1 MTSVLYIGNNL
12 KDRRRN
18 ITGIAHLGPLLEQE
32 GIQVFYASSQRN
44 KVVRLLD
51 MLYTCW
57 KYNKKVDYVLID
69 TYSTLNFWYAVW
81 VAQLCRM
88 FKLKYIPILHGGN
101 LETRLKQS
109 PLWSQRLFNHA
120 HVNIAPSRFMENTFA
135 RYGYTHLKYIP
146 NSIDLDNYQFKSRP
160 LQEPQILWVRSFSN
174 IYNPELAVK
183 VLKCLRDEGIKA
195 YLCMVGPDSGDGSL
209 EATKSLA
216 EALELEVYFTGK
228 LSKEKWIALSQ
239 DYNLFINTTNFDNMP
254 VSVIEAMALGLPV
267 VSTNVGGMPYLITHE
282 KDGILVNPN
291 AEAEFVDAIK
301 ILISNPERLKA
312 MTMAARQKA
321 EAFDWSV
328 VREQWLTILK

>member
-12 KDRRRN
+12 KDSRRN
-18 ITGIAHLGPLLEQE
+18 ITGIAHLGPVLEGE
-32 GIQVFYASSQRN
+32 GIRVFYASSQKN

-51 MLYTCW
+51 MLYACW
-57 KYNKKVDYVLID
+57 KYKGKVDYVLID

-88 FKLKYIPILHGGN
+88 FKSKYIPILHGGN
-101 LETRLKQS
+101 LEMRLKQN
-109 PLWSQRLFNHA
+109 PLWCQRLFNRA
-120 HVNIAPSRFMENTFA
+120 LINIAPSRFMENTFA
-135 RYGYTHLKYIP
+135 RYGYNNLRYIP
-146 NSIDLDNYQFKSRP
+146 NSIDLDKYQFKSRP
-160 LQEPQILWVRSFSN
+160 LHEPQILWVRSFSN

-183 VLKCLRDEGIKA
+183 VMKGLKDEGINTS
-195 YLCMVGPDSGDGSL
+195 LCMVGPDSGDGSL

-216 EALELEVYFTGK
+216 GALELEVSFTGK

-267 VSTNVGGMPYLITHE
+267 VSTNVGGMSYLIDHE
-282 KDGILVNPN
+282 RDGILVNPD

-301 ILISNPERLKA
+301 ILISNPERLKT
-312 MTMAARQKA
+312 MTKAARQKV